1 MDNSNLTVGEI
12 DRGYLVEQI
21 NEYLAKIVV
30 DIADPNKEPTKKRT
44 VDVKITFS
52 PSKSRREAE
61 VSYLVTLKPSTH
73 VERKSTIYMGKA
85 EDGSPIAKPYVP
97 NQAILPGVEDAL
109 STNESSN

>member
-12 DRGYLVEQI
+12 D
-21 NEYLAKIVV
+21 
-30 DIADPNKEPTKKRT
+30 
-44 VDVKITFS
+44 
-52 PSKSRREAE
+52 
-61 VSYLVTLKPSTH
+61 
-73 VERKSTIYMGKA
+73 MGKA